1 MCGAPSATQLA
12 TAETQEI
19 AEEMKSQLEEK
30 ENQKFSVFKAI
41 SFRRQVVAGIN
52 FFIKVGTEVTW
63 EGLRTWSQSIAE
75 SSATS
80 SFRHTQ
86 VLRG

>member
-1 MCGAPSATQLA
+1 MSPRIQV
-12 TAETQEI
+12 
-19 AEEMKSQLEEK
+19 KSQLEEK
-30 ENQKFSVFKAI
+30 ENRKFSVFKAI

-63 EGLRTWSQSIAE
+63 EGLRTWSQSM
-75 SSATS
+75 ATS